1 MSMSKENEMIQEQQE
16 KKLAQSEAVIGL
28 LTDRGILPDAG
39 IDNEKIREARKEK
52 QKNTYHN
59 TMMLLQHYRTVVW
72 LLECFPENVASEL
85 EKPFEGLDTLLE
97 QVDLEMSWGNR
108 KLESRMEG
116 IRKSRLLLDRVNEA
130 LTVLKKKPEDGER
143 LYQLIYLTYIAPEK
157 LTHKELLYRLDLSS
171 RHYYRLRQQ
180 AVAILSIR
188 LWAAPDSAVDVWLG
202 MGALIE
208 GMGGKSHVTKLA
220 QNWHTAADDMQMQKV
235 YSGIVQK
242 WEKPMGQRT
251 NQ

>member
-16 KKLAQSEAVIGL
+16 KKQAQTEAVIGL
-28 LTDRGILPDAG
+28 LTNRGILPDAT

-157 LTHKELLYRLDLSS
+157 LTHKELLYRLDMSS

-180 AVAILSIR
+180 AITILSIR
-188 LWAAPDSAVDVWLG
+188 LWAAPDSDVDVWLE
-202 MGALIE
+202 MVALIE
-208 GMGGKSHVTKLA
+208 GM
-220 QNWHTAADDMQMQKV
+220 
-235 YSGIVQK
+235 
-242 WEKPMGQRT
+242 E
-251 NQ
+251 